1 MAAHS
6 PSPTFAA
13 TAEPQPRWQQ
23 QKAARTRLTILEAA
37 AECLIEK
44 GYSGLT
50 TVEIIARSK
59 VSRGAMH
66 HHFSNRAELLSGLI
80 DFILHRRLERFL
92 ADYIAQIEG
101 SHREDAV
108 AVAIEVHWASLR
120 TPEFTAYLELLM
132 AARTDSQL
140 ADLLIPATR
149 AFEGEWMNE
158 MKRAMPQ
165 VADQPEAMLLA
176 NDLASAMH
184 LGLLLNSPF
193 IENEGRKTAVKNRL
207 IRLIE
212 SLYRNEGT

>member
-1 MAAHS
+1 MADHS
-6 PSPTFAA
+6 PPSTLAD
-13 TAEPQPRWQQ
+13 TDEPQVRWQQ
-23 QKAARTRLTILEAA
+23 QKAARTRQAILEAA
-37 AECLIEK
+37 TECLIDK

-66 HHFSNRAELLSGLI
+66 HHFSNRAELLSALI

-101 SHREDAV
+101 SHRSDAV
-108 AVAIEVHWASLR
+108 AVATEVHWTSLK

-149 AFEGEWMNE
+149 AFETEWMNE

-165 VADQPEAMLLA
+165 VSGQPEAMLLA
-176 NDLASAMH
+176 NDLAASMH

-212 SLYRNEGT
+212 SLYRNGDG

>member
-1 MAAHS
+1 MADQS
-6 PSPTFAA
+6 PPSTLAESD
-13 TAEPQPRWQQ
+13 EPQVRWQQ

-50 TVEIIARSK
+50 TVEIIARAK

-92 ADYIAQIEG
+92 AEYIAQIEG
-101 SHREDAV
+101 SHRADAV
-108 AVAIEVHWASLR
+108 AVATEVHWTSLK

-132 AARTDSQL
+132 AARTDAQL

-149 AFEGEWMNE
+149 AFETEWMNE

-165 VADQPEAMLLA
+165 VSDQPEAMLLA

-212 SLYRNEGT
+212 SLYREDEG

>member
-1 MAAHS
+1 MADQLS
-6 PSPTFAA
+6 PSTLAD
-13 TAEPQPRWQQ
+13 TDEPQVRWQQ
-23 QKAARTRLTILEAA
+23 QKSARTRQAILEAA

-50 TVEIIARSK
+50 TVEIIARAK

-101 SHREDAV
+101 SHRSDAV
-108 AVAIEVHWASLR
+108 AVATEVHWASLK
-120 TPEFTAYLELLM
+120 TPEFNAYLELLM
-132 AARTDSQL
+132 AARTDVQL

-149 AFEGEWMNE
+149 AFETEWMNE

-165 VADQPEAMLLA
+165 VSDQPEAMLLA

-193 IENEGRKTAVKNRL
+193 IENDGRKTAVKNRL
-207 IRLIE
+207 IRMIE
-212 SLYRNEGT
+212 SLYRDEDG

>member
-1 MAAHS
+1 MADQT
-6 PSPTFAA
+6 PSPTLAN
-13 TAEPQPRWQQ
+13 TDEPQVRWQQ
-23 QKAARTRLTILEAA
+23 QKAARTRQAILEAA
-37 AECLIEK
+37 TECLIEK

-59 VSRGAMH
+59 ISRGAMH

-80 DFILHRRLERFL
+80 DFVLHRRLERFL

-101 SHREDAV
+101 SHRSDAV
-108 AVAIEVHWASLR
+108 AVATEVHWASLK
-120 TPEFTAYLELLM
+120 TQEFTAYLELMM
-132 AARTDSQL
+132 AARTDTQL

-149 AFEGEWMNE
+149 AFETEWMSE
-158 MKRAMPQ
+158 MTRAMPQ
-165 VADQPEAMLLA
+165 VSGQPEAMLLA
-176 NDLASAMH
+176 NDLAASMH

-212 SLYRNEGT
+212 SLYSEEIG

>member
-1 MAAHS
+1 MADQSS
-6 PSPTFAA
+6 PSTLAESD
-13 TAEPQPRWQQ
+13 EPQVRWQQ

-50 TVEIIARSK
+50 TVEIIARAK

-101 SHREDAV
+101 SHRADAV
-108 AVAIEVHWASLR
+108 AVATEVHWTSLK

-132 AARTDSQL
+132 AARTDAQL

-149 AFEGEWMNE
+149 AFETEWMNE

-165 VADQPEAMLLA
+165 VSDQPEAMLLA

-212 SLYRNEGT
+212 SLYREDEG